1 MANIAD
7 FKAQLLGGGARANQ
21 FRVELTFPQYV
32 TAGTVAG
39 IQAQFLCKATT
50 LPPATIDNIPVNYR
64 GRVVNVAGEKTFAPW
79 SITVYN
85 DVSFN
90 IKNTMERWSD
100 GIQNNAQTNGIT
112 NPTEY
117 QVDLRVYQLD
127 RNGATIKE
135 YVLHDAYPVSV
146 GAIGVDYDAVNTIE
160 TFEVEFIYN
169 YWTSNTTTGTSAFG
183 VNVGVDTPVGTFPL
197 PI

>member
-21 FRVELTFPQYV
+21 FRVELTFPQFV

-50 LPPATIDNIPVNYR
+50 LPPANIDNIPVNYR
-64 GRVVNVAGEKTFAPW
+64 GRVVNVAGEKTFSPW

-85 DVSFN
+85 DTSFN
-90 IKNTMERWSD
+90 IRNTMERWSD

-135 YVLHDAYPVSV
+135 YVLHDAYPVVVSPV
-146 GAIGVDYDAVNTIE
+146 AVDYDAVNTIE
-160 TFEVEFIYN
+160 TFDVEFIYN
-169 YWTSNTTTGTSAFG
+169 YWTSNTTTGTAPFG

>member
-50 LPPATIDNIPVNYR
+50 LPPAQIENIPVNYR

-90 IKNTMERWSD
+90 IRNTMERWSD

-112 NPTEY
+112 TPTEY

-135 YVLHDAYPVSV
+135 YVLHDAYPVNVSAV
-146 GAIGVDYDAVNTIE
+146 TVDYDAVNTIE
-160 TFEVEFIYN
+160 TFDVEFIYN